1 MSQSI
6 IRLFK
11 YIGGYGVVFRNWLL
25 WFVALFF
32 AAGSAFGNT
41 YIARNAAMG
50 GAGVA
55 SSNYDAASTA
65 NPALL
70 TEFTERDDFSLIFPA
85 IGAEVSDEDDVLD
98 SLDFIADTFST
109 LEDQINSGG
118 SGAEESKDDI
128 INELERIDGV
138 PMRANLGAVI
148 SISKPSK
155 RLAWA
160 VAVQTAI
167 EAGAVALFDED
178 DEAII
183 DAAILAGD
191 TDFLDDINSE
201 GVAIAAAVTELTFS
215 IAREFQ
221 AGNLR
226 YSIGVTPKYQ
236 RVDTVLYVQKAN
248 TFDSDDFEFDSSTY
262 SNDDSNFNID
272 IGGSLWVTEKINI
285 GLMVRD
291 LISEDYDT
299 VMLPDTE
306 INSAVYKVDTMA
318 TVGVAYSG
326 STLTGTVDIDLT
338 KNESFEELD
347 KTQFLRAGIEF
358 NAFDWAQLRA
368 GYRHDLEDTRDDL
381 FTVGVGLSPFKVFHL
396 DLTGMVGENDAY
408 GAALEFRFTF

>member
-1 MSQSI
+1 MLSNNRI
-6 IRLFK
+6 LF
-11 YIGGYGVVFRNWLL
+11 IVI
-25 WFVALFF
+25 LFF

-50 GAGVA
+50 GTGVA

-70 TEFTERDDFSLIFPA
+70 TEFTERDDISLIIPA

-98 SLDFIADTFST
+98 SLDFVADTFST
-109 LEDQINSGG
+109 LVDQINSGG
-118 SGAEESKDDI
+118 QGADESKDSI
-128 INELERIDGV
+128 INELEKIDGV
-138 PMRANLGAVI
+138 PARANLGAVI

-167 EAGAVALFDED
+167 EGGAIAFFDED
-178 DEAII
+178 DEQAIA
-183 DAAILAGD
+183 DAIAAGD
-191 TDFLDDINSE
+191 ADLLDNTNSE

-221 AGNLR
+221 AGSLR
-226 YSIGVTPKYQ
+226 YSIGITPKYQ

-248 TFDSDDFEFDSSTY
+248 NFDSDDFEFDSSTY

-272 IGGSLWVTEKINI
+272 IGGSLWVTKKINI

-299 VMLPDTE
+299 VMLTDTM
-306 INSAVYKVDTMA
+306 IQSAVYKVDTTA
-318 TVGVAYSG
+318 TAGVAYNG
-326 STLTGTVDIDLT
+326 STLTAAVDVDLT

-347 KTQFLRAGIEF
+347 KTQFLRVGIEF

-368 GYRHDLEDTRDDL
+368 GYRHDLEDTRDDM
-381 FTVGVGLSPFKVFHL
+381 FTAGVGFSPFKVFHL

-408 GAALEFRFTF
+408 GAALEFSFTL